1 MTKGKVYFVGAGPGD
16 VGLITVKGQKAI
28 EKADVILYDRLLN
41 PKLLETATHD
51 CELIYCG
58 KTPYTNGISQGNINE
73 LLVSKAL
80 AGHRVVRLKGGD
92 PAVFGRVGEEAEA
105 LKDEG
110 IPFEVI
116 PGVTS
121 SIAASIYAGVPVTH
135 RDYGRSFA
143 MVTGHDRTKKDI
155 DWNGLVNSIDTVAF
169 YMGVANLPYIREN
182 LISHGKPGNTPALV
196 IQWGTYGR
204 QESVEGTLDDIV
216 ERVRERSLG
225 NPAITLVGDIISL
238 RGKLQWFE
246 KKPLYGQRFLVA
258 RTGTAKSSLAEA
270 LHELGGEVI
279 EFPKWLAAKVKIEES
294 QLCSF
299 LLYDRILFTSPESA
313 DGFLDSLIEQS
324 IDFRR
329 ITSKLYVLSRKS
341 KKALQQRGLMAELKS
356 EMSGSGTL
364 LVVGDR
370 NKDQIDRAHGDGD
383 YFQSIDK
390 FVDERFLEILPRMLG
405 GIAVGTVLFSNRHSV
420 DMLMEYGEKADVDI
434 EGLLKQASIGVIG
447 ESTGNRLKDYG
458 FTLDMMPKE
467 PSVEQLVELIVNR
480 NVY

>member
-1 MTKGKVYFVGAGPGD
+1 MTEGKVYFVGAGPGD
-16 VGLITVKGQKAI
+16 EGLITVKGQKAI

-41 PKLLETATHD
+41 PKLLEAAAFD

-58 KTPYTNGISQGNINE
+58 KTPYTTGISQGEINE

-80 AGHRVVRLKGGD
+80 EGHRVVRLKGGD
-92 PAVFGRVGEEAEA
+92 PAVFGRVGEEAES

-121 SIAASIYAGVPVTH
+121 SIAASMYAGVPVTH

-143 MVTGHDRTKKDI
+143 MVTGHDQTKKDI
-155 DWNGLVNSIDTVAF
+155 DWNGLVSIDTVAF
-169 YMGVANLPYIREN
+169 YMGVANLPSIREN
-182 LISHGKPGNTPALV
+182 LINHGKPGNTPALV

-216 ERVRERSLG
+216 ERVSGKSLG

-258 RTGTAKSSLAEA
+258 RTGTAKSALAEA
-270 LHELGGEVI
+270 LYELGGEVI
-279 EFPKWLAAKVKIEES
+279 EFPKWNAAKVKIEES
-294 QLCSF
+294 QLLAF
-299 LLYDRILFTSPESA
+299 LSYDRILFTSPESVH
-313 DGFLDSLIEQS
+313 GFLDSLTEQA

-329 ITSKLYVLSRKS
+329 ISSKLYVLSRKS
-341 KKALQQRGLMAELKS
+341 KKALQQRGLTAELKS
-356 EMSGSGTL
+356 GMPEAGTL

-370 NKDQIDRAHGDGD
+370 NRDLRDPAHGDGD
-383 YFQSIDK
+383 YIQSIAK
-390 FVDERFLEILPRMLG
+390 FVDERFLEIFPRMLDG
-405 GIAVGTVLFSNRHSV
+405 KAVGTVLFSNRHSV
-420 DMLMEYGEKADVDI
+420 DMLMQYGNKADVDV
-434 EGLLKQASIGVIG
+434 EALLKQASIGVIG
-447 ESTGNRLKDYG
+447 ENTANRLQDYG
-458 FTLDMMPKE
+458 FTSDMMPKE
-467 PSVEQLVELIVNR
+467 PSVEQLVDLIVNR
-480 NVY
+480 NVC

>member
-16 VGLITVKGQKAI
+16 EGLITVKGQKAI

-41 PKLLETATHD
+41 PKLLEAAAFD

-58 KTPYTNGISQGNINE
+58 KTPYTTGISQGEINE

-80 AGHRVVRLKGGD
+80 EGHRVVRLKGGD
-92 PAVFGRVGEEAEA
+92 PAVFGRVGEEAES

-121 SIAASIYAGVPVTH
+121 SIAASMYAGVPVTH

-143 MVTGHDRTKKDI
+143 MVTGHDQTRKDI
-155 DWNGLVNSIDTVAF
+155 DWNGLVSIDTVAF
-169 YMGVANLPYIREN
+169 YMGVANLPSIRKN
-182 LISHGKPGNTPALV
+182 LINHGKPGNTPALV

-216 ERVRERSLG
+216 ERVSGRSLG

-246 KKPLYGQRFLVA
+246 RKPLYGQRFLVA
-258 RTGTAKSSLAEA
+258 RTGTAKSALAEA
-270 LHELGGEVI
+270 LYELGGEVI
-279 EFPKWLAAKVKIEES
+279 EFPKWNAAKVKIEES
-294 QLCSF
+294 QLLAF
-299 LLYDRILFTSPESA
+299 LSYDRILFTSPESVH
-313 DGFLDSLIEQS
+313 GFLDSLTEQD

-329 ITSKLYVLSRKS
+329 ISSKLYVLSRKS
-341 KKALQQRGLMAELKS
+341 KKALQQRGLTAELKS
-356 EMSGSGTL
+356 GMPEAGTL

-370 NKDQIDRAHGDGD
+370 NRDLRDPAHGDGD
-383 YFQSIDK
+383 YIQSIAK
-390 FVDERFLEILPRMLG
+390 FVDERFLEIFPRMLDG
-405 GIAVGTVLFSNRHSV
+405 KAVGTVLFSNRHSV
-420 DMLMEYGEKADVDI
+420 DMLMQYGNKANVDV
-434 EGLLKQASIGVIG
+434 EALLKQASIGVIG
-447 ESTGNRLKDYG
+447 ESTGNRLQDYG
-458 FTLDMMPKE
+458 FTSDMMPKE
-467 PSVEQLVELIVNR
+467 PSVEQLVDLILNR
-480 NVY
+480 NVF